1 MKKINIIGC
10 GLMGSQIAS
19 LFSIIGYEV
28 GIWNRTKIDKN
39 NLLRQKKLI
48 LKLLKVKDNNGL
60 IQIVDNF
67 ENLKDNITIEC
78 LSEDIDLKKKF
89 VRKIKEKVN
98 KEIFSNSSSIKTNI
112 IDKKVNLLHF
122 FNPISLKIVE
132 YHKVE
137 KMSKEADDIFLE
149 LKKINFDLIK
159 VSNFTGFAF
168 NKILFAE
175 ISNFFLL
182 IEQENIEKNELLKV
196 FKKINSNLNIL
207 NTLDLIGI
215 DISLKILDFS

>member
-1 MKKINIIGC
+1 
-10 GLMGSQIAS
+10 
-19 LFSIIGYEV
+19 
-28 GIWNRTKIDKN
+28 
-39 NLLRQKKLI
+39 
-48 LKLLKVKDNNGL
+48 
-60 IQIVDNF
+60 
-67 ENLKDNITIEC
+67 
-78 LSEDIDLKKKF
+78 
-89 VRKIKEKVN
+89 
-98 KEIFSNSSSIKTNI
+98 
-112 IDKKVNLLHF
+112 
-122 FNPISLKIVE
+122 
-132 YHKVE
+132 
-137 KMSKEADDIFLE
+137 MSKEADDIFLE

-215 DISLKILDFS
+215 DISLKILENLKAEYNYYIPQILYLCISNKIFGKKIHVLSNLKKQTN